1 MEAKNEG
8 KKMIQ
13 TQQSKRESDKQ
24 MTKREEPLRLRF
36 VCDCTERG
44 ECTTE
49 SAGQTQGISHRDVI
63 NSTKENINI

>member
-1 MEAKNEG
+1 
-8 KKMIQ
+8 
-13 TQQSKRESDKQ
+13 

-44 ECTTE
+44 KCSTE

-63 NSTKENINI
+63 NSTKGNINI